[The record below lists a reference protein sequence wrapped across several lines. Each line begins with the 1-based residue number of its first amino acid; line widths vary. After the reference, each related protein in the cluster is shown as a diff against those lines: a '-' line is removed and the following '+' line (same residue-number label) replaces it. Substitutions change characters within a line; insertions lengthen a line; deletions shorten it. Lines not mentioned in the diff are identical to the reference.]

1 MDIRFFLVCH
11 NHTPELRS
19 EYPVGEEKDF
29 LTIVDLVRN
38 REKLVL
44 DFRAI
49 VSTALSDQP
58 DIIIPELYR
67 HGYHDV
73 VEEDTSETMLPIT
86 QRAVSVYYVAR
97 FLSQHPT
104 CEVSIVDEFGEEYWP
119 EDCS

>member
-1 MDIRFFLVCH
+1 MRFFLVCH

-73 VEEDTSETMLPIT
+73 VEEDTSEAMLPIT